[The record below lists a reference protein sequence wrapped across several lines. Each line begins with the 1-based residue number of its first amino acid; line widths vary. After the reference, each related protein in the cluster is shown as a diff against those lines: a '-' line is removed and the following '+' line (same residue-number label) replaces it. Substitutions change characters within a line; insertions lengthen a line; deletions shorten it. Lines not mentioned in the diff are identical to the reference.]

1 MAKIGSDRR
10 LDAKPRSWWPL
21 AAFATGG
28 DIDRND
34 DTYGILFIANY
45 TLSINMYDRLVELLK
60 CFELHARVFQAGPF
74 CHSAYFDSADGLGY
88 IHVLHRGALRVES
101 PDHPP
106 LQIDEPS
113 LFFYM
118 NPTSHRLLP
127 KDRNVEMVCASIEF
141 GAGLHHPLAR
151 ALPDVVLIRLRDILT
166 LDMTLQVLF
175 REASEQHC
183 GRQAV
188 LDRLIEV
195 VFIQVLRDLMD
206 QQRLQ
211 VGLLAGLAEPRL
223 AKAINAMHAEP
234 ARQWSLEE
242 LAATADMSRARF
254 AAKFRDV
261 VGMTPGSYLIE
272 WRLGVA
278 QSLLR
283 QGKSVQLV
291 SDVVGYGSA
300 SALSRAFRAQVGL
313 SPSEWVKLYHA
324 RRVAGTYNNSA

>member
-1 MAKIGSDRR
+1 MD
-10 LDAKPRSWWPL
+10 
-21 AAFATGG
+21 
-28 DIDRND
+28 
-34 DTYGILFIANY
+34 
-45 TLSINMYDRLVELLK
+45 DRLVELLK
-60 CFELHARVFQAGPF
+60 CFELRARVFQAGPL
-74 CHSAYFDSADGLGY
+74 CRTASFDAADGLGY
-88 IHVLHRGALRVES
+88 IHVHQHGSLRVDS
-101 PDHPP
+101 PGHPTM
-106 LQIDEPS
+106 LIEEPG

-127 KDRNVEMVCASIEF
+127 KDRGVEIVCASIEF
-141 GAGLHHPLAR
+141 GTGLRHPLAR
-151 ALPDVVLIRLRDILT
+151 ALPDVVLIRLRDMPT
-166 LDMTLQVLF
+166 LDMSLQALF

-223 AKAINAMHAEP
+223 AKAINAMHADP
-234 ARQWSLEE
+234 AHNWSLEE
-242 LAATADMSRARF
+242 LAATAGMSRARF
-254 AAKFRDV
+254 AVRFRDI
-261 VGMTPGSYLIE
+261 VGMTPGVYLTE

-283 QGKSVQLV
+283 QGKPVQLV
-291 SDVVGYGSA
+291 SDVVGYGNA

-313 SPSEWVKLYHA
+313 SPTEWVKQYHA
-324 RRVAGTYNNSA
+324 GQGIAAEKASA